1 MGDWLHSLQ
10 FRLIIGFSIILALA
24 LGSVS
29 IYTGLAAQEE
39 VSKFD
44 HRLQEARS
52 TRLEHLVS
60 RYYSKAGGW
69 AELQPALEQFGP
81 VSGRR
86 IVVTDQNG
94 QIIGD
99 SGRKFGRPWNRNHP
113 GTYSLPI
120 VVDDQEIGSVLV
132 APDDRPE
139 IIPDPPAT
147 RLASAFNQSLLWTG
161 LAAGLLGIFLI
172 SLLSCRI
179 LVPVN
184 ALNLAARRLGQGD
197 LSQRVP
203 TYGPREI
210 GQLASTFNTMAEN
223 LQNAELQ
230 RRNLVADVA
239 HELRTPVSNIQGYLE
254 AAKDGLLETDEAVD
268 TIYKQVMH
276 LSALIEELRLLA
288 MAEAGNLRL
297 SLAPYLI
304 ADLLEESVEAIRP
317 RAEAKGIS
325 LSLETPAAQSHV
337 EVDRT
342 RISQVL
348 DNLLDNAI
356 FHTPEGGSVTVSSTS
371 HEHIV
376 TVTVTDTG
384 GECLPRC
391 FQ

>member
-1 MGDWLHSLQ
+1 M
-10 FRLIIGFSIILALA
+10 
-24 LGSVS
+24 
-29 IYTGLAAQEE
+29 
-39 VSKFD
+39 
-44 HRLQEARS
+44 
-52 TRLEHLVS
+52 
-60 RYYSKAGGW
+60 
-69 AELQPALEQFGP
+69 
-81 VSGRR
+81 
-86 IVVTDQNG
+86 
-94 QIIGD
+94 
-99 SGRKFGRPWNRNHP
+99 
-113 GTYSLPI
+113 
-120 VVDDQEIGSVLV
+120 
-132 APDDRPE
+132 
-139 IIPDPPAT
+139 
-147 RLASAFNQSLLWTG
+147 
-161 LAAGLLGIFLI
+161 
-172 SLLSCRI
+172 
-179 LVPVN
+179 
-184 ALNLAARRLGQGD
+184 
-197 LSQRVP
+197 
-203 TYGPREI
+203 
-210 GQLASTFNTMAEN
+210 
-223 LQNAELQ
+223 
-230 RRNLVADVA
+230 
-239 HELRTPVSNIQGYLE
+239 SNIQGYLE

-297 SLAPYLI
+297 SLAPYRI